1 MCRYEERVYVMRN
14 VHVSLCEEK
23 ENVLKKGERNIV
35 VRMMG

>member
-1 MCRYEERVYVMRN
+1 MRN

-23 ENVLKKGERNIV
+23 ENVLEKGERNIV